1 MRQVAERAGVS
12 PATVSRVLNGAPPVR
27 DIYRSRVLAA
37 VAELDYRP
45 NRLARN
51 LRRQKV
57 DMIGVVV
64 SDIENPHFS
73 EAVRAVE
80 DAAYRRGY
88 RLLLCNTDETP
99 AKQRTYLQMLAE
111 ERVLGVIVSPS
122 DPDGAEVSE
131 LLDLGI
137 PVVAFDR
144 TVTDDRADAVVADNV
159 GGVRTATEHLLA
171 AGHRRVGFIAG
182 LSEVETGAE
191 RLEGYTAAMDA
202 AGLELIV
209 APGRF
214 RIETGREATLA
225 LLARGTR
232 PTALV
237 ACNNLCAIG
246 ALRALRETGL
256 AVPRDVAL
264 VAVDDPFWA
273 ELVDP
278 PLTTV
283 AQPVRAMADEAMS
296 LLLERIEGHRREPRR
311 VVFPLELRRR
321 RSCGTSSDG
330 FGG

>member
-1 MRQVAERAGVS
+1 MKQVAERAGVS
-12 PATVSRVLNGAPPVR
+12 PATVSRVLNADPTVR
-27 DIYRSRVLAA
+27 EAYRARVLGA

-51 LRRQKV
+51 LRRQKAE
-57 DMIGVVV
+57 MIGVAV

-88 RLLLCNTDETP
+88 RVLLCNTDETP
-99 AKQRTYLQMLAE
+99 EKQRAYLRMLAQ
-111 ERVLGVIVSPS
+111 ERVLGVIVSAS
-122 DPDGAEVSE
+122 DPGGAEISE

-144 TVTDDRADAVVADNV
+144 TVADGRADAVVADNV
-159 GGVRTATEHLLA
+159 GGTRAATEYLLT

-182 LSEVETGAE
+182 LSEVATGAE
-191 RLEGYTAAMDA
+191 RLEGYKLAMEA
-202 AGLELIV
+202 AGLELMV
-209 APGRF
+209 AQGRF
-214 RIETGREATLA
+214 RIAEGREATLA
-225 LLARGTR
+225 LLAHEDP

-237 ACNNLCAIG
+237 AGNNLTAIG
-246 ALRALRETGL
+246 ALKALREAGR
-256 AVPRDVAL
+256 AVPGDVAI
-264 VAVDDPFWA
+264 VAIDDPFWA

-283 AQPVRAMADEAMS
+283 AQPVRAMAETAMS
-296 LLLERIEGHRREPRR
+296 LLLERIEGQRRESRR

-321 RSCGTSSDG
+321 RS
-330 FGG
+330 GGEAEGS